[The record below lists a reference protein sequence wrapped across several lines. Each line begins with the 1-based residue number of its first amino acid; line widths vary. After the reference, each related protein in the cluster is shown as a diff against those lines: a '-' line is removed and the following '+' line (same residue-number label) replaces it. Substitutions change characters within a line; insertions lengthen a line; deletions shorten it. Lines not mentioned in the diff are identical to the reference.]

1 MLNLFISKFGN
12 KKNKKIM
19 IIVQITDLHIYAKE
33 KQNNYPI
40 NTAANLSKCVDKI
53 NNLVPRPDVVLA
65 TGDLV
70 QSGSKPEYDR
80 LKEILDLLEIPYFL
94 IPGNHDDRHCLKS
107 VFNDHEYLQNDGEF
121 CHYVIENYPLRL
133 IGLDS
138 IEPGRVGGRICQ
150 KRSSWLRDRLS
161 EAANTPT
168 LLFLHHPPFTT
179 GLPLF
184 DEYGF
189 QEVERLQAIVQEN
202 PQIVKVISGHLHRGM
217 ETNIGNSSVSVCPA
231 TAYIYSLA
239 LFGKDIYRTEE
250 PPGYQIHFWSAA
262 DRRIISHSLYF

>member
-1 MLNLFISKFGN
+1 
-12 KKNKKIM
+12 M

-33 KQNNYPI
+33 EQKNYPI
-40 NTAANLSKCVDKI
+40 NTAANLSKCIDKI
-53 NNLVPRPDVVLA
+53 NNLLPRPDLVLA

-70 QSGSKPEYDR
+70 QSGSKAQYDR
-80 LKEILDLLEIPYFL
+80 LKSILDLLEIPYFL
-94 IPGNHDDRHCLKS
+94 IPGNHDDRTCLKA
-107 VFNDHEYLQNDGEF
+107 VFDDHQYLQNNGEF

-138 IEPGRVGGRICQ
+138 IEPGRVGGKICQ
-150 KRSSWLRDRLS
+150 KRYIWLRDRLE

-189 QEVERLQAIVQEN
+189 QEVDTLQEIIKEN
-202 PQIVKVISGHLHRGM
+202 PQIIKVISGHLHRGI
-217 ETNIGNSSVSVCPA
+217 ETIIGNSSVSVCPA

-239 LFGKDIYRTEE
+239 LLDKDIYRTEE
-250 PPGYQIHFWSAA
+250 PPGYHILLWNS
-262 DRRIISHSLYF
+262 DYKTIISNSLFF